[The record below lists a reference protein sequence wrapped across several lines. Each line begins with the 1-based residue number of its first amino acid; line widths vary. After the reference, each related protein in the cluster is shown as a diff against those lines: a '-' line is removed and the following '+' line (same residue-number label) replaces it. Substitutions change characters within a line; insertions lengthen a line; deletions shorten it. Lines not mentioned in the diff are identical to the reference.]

1 MNKIFLYLITII
13 SCFTI
18 YLNYEH
24 YRGFVDQLPIMSDRN
39 AILNYSD
46 VSDLKEYL
54 PNITAT
60 TIPIYE
66 NKLLYLL
73 NSLDSIDID
82 SLKSILINYSS
93 PNPYLGLKERILA
106 DLYAKKGDSDSA
118 RFYYEI
124 AFNKLPNNEIY
135 NTNYFNLLADIKDSV
150 ALKSAFKKIKIAQKI
165 TLKNYINN
173 SMRVLGYNNTYVN
186 YLIDSLLTV
195 YPIDEEIKELSIINK
210 IGHSFYKKSQL
221 EEVLAQ
227 KDFEN
232 EDYKSAVKGFL
243 KVNELNPFNPIAF
256 ENLAISYMKL
266 SDLERARSNF
276 KIVID
281 SFELKTGKSEFYYGV
296 LNLEIDKKKACKYL
310 KIANKLE
317 FSGAEAFI
325 NKYCN
330 N

>member
-243 KVNELNPFNPIAF
+243 KVNELNPLNPIAF

-296 LNLEIDKKKACKYL
+296 LNLEIDKKEACKYL
-310 KIANKLE
+310 KIANNLE
-317 FSGAEAFI
+317 FSGAENFL
-325 NKYCN
+325 NKYCK
-330 N
+330 